1 MVPLEFLI
9 RKANQK
15 KKQVNSEIVVEQTK
29 TFTRFSFIFA
39 LANPTGS
46 LIKESKIKKSNNY
59 VGPKFGVKVA
69 KFRRKNKNIID

>member
-39 LANPTGS
+39 LANPIDR
-46 LIKESKIKKSNNY
+46 LIKRAGGE
-59 VGPKFGVKVA
+59 GVVKTIHGSRSEGQA
-69 KFRRKNKNIID
+69 LGNISIEGRIV